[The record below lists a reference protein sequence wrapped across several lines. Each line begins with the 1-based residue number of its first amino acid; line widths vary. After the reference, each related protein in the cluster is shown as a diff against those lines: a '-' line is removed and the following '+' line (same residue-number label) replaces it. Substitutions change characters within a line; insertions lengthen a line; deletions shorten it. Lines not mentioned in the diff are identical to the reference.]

1 MVDTNNFSN
10 DPNGASNSVDLKIA
24 VLGKSLVGKSA
35 LTYRFI
41 SDKFPTEHD
50 TTIEDQY
57 KINTT
62 IDEYNC
68 KLEILDTAG
77 QDDYQSMLDTWI
89 GFAEGF
95 VLVYSIDDRESFDS
109 LKSKYDKK
117 DQAIVAARIIKNTYK
132 VLMTRGMKGCYVYC
146 TDKALSEY
154 FRKRLS
160 VSDIGKGL

>member
-1 MVDTNNFSN
+1 MSWNLGSTSTWAI
-10 DPNGASNSVDLKIA
+10 DPESVKEAGCIHTCQGLEFDYVGVIIGPDMRYESGNIVTDASRRAKTDQSLK
-24 VLGKSLVGKSA
+24 G
-35 LTYRFI
+35 
-41 SDKFPTEHD
+41 
-50 TTIEDQY
+50 
-57 KINTT
+57 
-62 IDEYNC
+62 
-68 KLEILDTAG
+68 
-77 QDDYQSMLDTWI
+77 
-89 GFAEGF
+89 
-95 VLVYSIDDRESFDS
+95 

>member
-1 MVDTNNFSN
+1 MRYESGNIVTD
-10 DPNGASNSVDLKIA
+10 ASRRAKTDQSLK
-24 VLGKSLVGKSA
+24 G
-35 LTYRFI
+35 
-41 SDKFPTEHD
+41 
-50 TTIEDQY
+50 
-57 KINTT
+57 
-62 IDEYNC
+62 
-68 KLEILDTAG
+68 
-77 QDDYQSMLDTWI
+77 
-89 GFAEGF
+89 
-95 VLVYSIDDRESFDS
+95 